1 MTKAIAIDDA
11 IKSMRADAYYNKEVL
26 PEMLSLQEEISEL
39 TFGEKGK
46 RIYEVSHYFQNRN
59 LERGRIAEPEVIAVT
74 EGCEQIATMI
84 GREIAGTSGETAAV
98 RSLKTV
104 KSKHRT
110 LSNIELKD
118 DDSRAEL
125 DAVVITR
132 KAIFL
137 IEVKNSG
144 RDMVIDKRGNYFRA
158 EGAMDFDYNIGEKI
172 NIKEYL
178 LRQAIACSQELSERP
193 LNIVNIV
200 AFANSKMH
208 IENRYQYVKTCHLS
222 RLPHIIDEYEGNDL
236 YSFEDMYEIAEAVK
250 GAECHKKYPVEFDF
264 NAFIRDFALAK
275 AKLDD
280 VPNKLAKPKKQALT
294 TRLRRWLAGGIPAE
308 AMQ

>member
-1 MTKAIAIDDA
+1 
-11 IKSMRADAYYNKEVL
+11 
-26 PEMLSLQEEISEL
+26 
-39 TFGEKGK
+39 
-46 RIYEVSHYFQNRN
+46 
-59 LERGRIAEPEVIAVT
+59 
-74 EGCEQIATMI
+74 
-84 GREIAGTSGETAAV
+84 
-98 RSLKTV
+98 
-104 KSKHRT
+104 
-110 LSNIELKD
+110 
-118 DDSRAEL
+118 
-125 DAVVITR
+125 
-132 KAIFL
+132 
-137 IEVKNSG
+137 
-144 RDMVIDKRGNYFRA
+144 
-158 EGAMDFDYNIGEKI
+158 
-172 NIKEYL
+172 
-178 LRQAIACSQELSERP
+178 
-193 LNIVNIV
+193 
-200 AFANSKMH
+200 MH